1 MIEFVE
7 EVKNYMNE
15 LGFGYMEIGLVF
27 SLKTFEFKDSGFI
40 KEIYLTDAGL
50 ELSRVSEKDFNE
62 HKEAANWTTDVVVE
76 L

>member
-15 LGFGYMEIGLVF
+15 LGFSHMEIGLVF
-27 SLKTFEFKDSGFI
+27 SLETFEFKDSGFI

-50 ELSRVSEKDFNE
+50 ELSRVS
-62 HKEAANWTTDVVVE
+62 
-76 L
+76 